1 LATGGVDLRNRIVRT
16 GTMASYFAAYGE
28 ARAAFTRDER
38 LGSVRLVGAH
48 VVFLQGSEHGW
59 CADQEREALPVP
71 SDGEGAMG
79 KK

>member
-1 LATGGVDLRNRIVRT
+1 
-16 GTMASYFAAYGE
+16 MASYFAAYGE

-71 SDGEGAMG
+71 SDGEGAMSIARRR
-79 KK
+79 